1 MKYSEAHKAYQQ
13 RSKHIYESTYNIF
26 ENESESDKNKR
37 LARLKKDVKYFV
49 EYYLPHYATAESAD
63 FQLKLAK
70 QVKIDR
76 TCKIIVRWGRGL
88 AKSVWA
94 DVVIPLWLW
103 IQDDIHYMVIVGNNL
118 DKAKILLSDL
128 QAEFESNQRLIDD
141 FGEQMKH
148 GSWEDGYFRTENGFI
163 AKALGMGQSPR
174 GLRLQSQRPDYIVCD
189 DLEDKDIA
197 RNPARQNQIVQWI
210 EMDLL
215 PTMDGGTRRYLHP
228 NNNYAP
234 RTIQEE
240 LRKKHSDWTLNQ
252 VDAYDNVTYEPA
264 WGAKYS
270 KDYYKEIEKEI
281 GVLAARAE
289 YNNQPHIEGKIFT
302 EKQIQWAKLP
312 RIDLFRIIVGFWD
325 VAYAGTETSD
335 YNAVR
340 VWGLYNNDFFYIDS
354 FVQQSKMKA
363 AIEWMA
369 DFQDQLPDNVIVH
382 WRFEAQF
389 WNDEVKRTIK
399 DVETAMNLNLNIVKT
414 DTNRTKK
421 YDRILSLQPMYQNGR
436 IYYNQYKKNH
446 NSTIIGL
453 QQLYGIEPNYKTHDD
468 APDADVYAID
478 FLSKYIRTNS
488 QPARTGKFK
497 RNIKRKI
504 Q

>member
-1 MKYSEAHKAYQQ
+1 MSLKETQKAFRD
-13 RSKHIYESTYNIF
+13 RSKLIYESTYQKF
-26 ENESESDKNKR
+26 VYETDKQKKKR
-37 LARLKKDVKYFV
+37 LQRLKIDVKYFV

-70 QVKIDR
+70 QVKKGK

-88 AKSVWA
+88 AKSVWV
-94 DVVIPLWLW
+94 DVIIPLWLW

-128 QAEFESNQRLIDD
+128 QAEFESNQRLIND
-141 FGEQMKH
+141 FGNQMKY
-148 GSWEDGYFRTENGFI
+148 GNWEDGYFRTEDGFI

-174 GLRLQSQRPDYIVCD
+174 GLRMQSQRPDYIACD

-197 RNPARQNQIVQWI
+197 RNPKRQDQIVQWI

-215 PTMDGGTRRYLHP
+215 PTMDGPVRRYLHP

-240 LRKKHSDWTLNQ
+240 LRLKHPDWTLNR
-252 VDAYDNVTYEPA
+252 VDAYDNNTYKPA
-264 WGAKYS
+264 WSAKY
-270 KDYYKEIEKEI
+270 DDEYYKAVEHEI

-302 EKQIQWAKLP
+302 ESQIQWAKLP
-312 RIDLFRIIVGFWD
+312 RIDHFKIIVGFWD
-325 VAYAGTETSD
+325 VAYAGHSTSD

-340 VWGLYNNDFFYIDS
+340 VWGLYHNDYYYIDS
-354 FVQQSKMKA
+354 FVQQSKMSA
-363 AIEWMA
+363 ALEWMA
-369 DFQDQLPDNVIVH
+369 EYQKLLPDHIIIH

-389 WNDEVKRTIK
+389 WNDEVERTIR
-399 DVETAMNLNLNIVKT
+399 ETESKHNILLNIVKVE
-414 DTNRTKK
+414 TNRTRK

-436 IYYNQYKKNH
+436 IYYNANKKNH

-453 QQLYGIEPNYKTHDD
+453 QQLYGIEPGYRTHDD

-478 FLSKYIRTNS
+478 FLSRYIRQHA
-488 QPARTGKFK
+488 QPIRSGNFK
-497 RNIKRKI
+497 RNTKRQI
-504 Q
+504 R